1 MTIKRKLLFL
11 TIGIVLS
18 CIGSISV
25 LSYMELRESKINA
38 LFEKEKNTVLNIAR
52 TYDKQLE
59 HIKSILYVASEDLS
73 FLDPDEYEDYEE
85 FKNAAWFKLSFI
97 REALKFEDSAIIDID
112 GNGVFS
118 GKVQDKSIVNE
129 TWFKQALKSE
139 EIQVLGPYWGKNK
152 EGDTQ
157 KYIYFVKK
165 TSFADKD
172 AVLYANFSMDTL
184 SKMTSEA
191 NVFGSGYVIIIKKD
205 GTIVNHPNETY
216 INKNIITVAGSEYAQ
231 LLDYVNKNKQ
241 GTFELESQ
249 EGNIEYV
256 FNQTQEFE
264 RIVLSSI
271 YLDEVRDYV
280 LKNMISISLAALS
293 IFILS
298 IIFVFLLANSIITTI
313 NNLRDH
319 AKDLAS
325 GDGDLT
331 KVLDA
336 SVKNELGEVSHEINR
351 FIAKVRELIK
361 SAKDLSK
368 ENSSISHDLYTTSNE
383 VGKLVENSTLIV
395 DEATKRAT
403 SVKEKMGSQISE
415 AQKGKEDIQTANN
428 RLAEANEI
436 ILNLT
441 KEIQDTAQNETQIAQ
456 RISQL
461 STDAEQVKS
470 VLQVI
475 GDIADQTN
483 LLALNAAIEA
493 ARAGEHGRGFAVVAD
508 EVRSLAEKTQKSLIE
523 INATINVIVQ
533 SIMDS
538 SEQINS
544 NSKTV
549 QELANTAATVESKI
563 YELSSTMEN
572 ATNMADKTVD
582 SYIQAGFDLEHIIE
596 DISQI
601 NELSNKNTKRVE
613 QISESAQH
621 MNNMTDV
628 LNNKLEEFRT

>member
-139 EIQVLGPYWGKNK
+139 EIQVLGPYWDKNK